1 MVKKTH
7 NVVPS
12 SVFLGGVA
20 LEWVKRFKY
29 LGVTFNSGRN
39 LRVDILCVKRK
50 FYAAC
55 NAIFSK
61 LGNASEP
68 VLLHLVR
75 SKCLPLLLYSLGAIK
90 LSNQEVKQLSVSWND
105 AFRRIFHFHRW
116 EAVKEL
122 ICFCGELD
130 FMHMYNL
137 CRWKFLNNIHVN
149 FPYGATLLQYLDK
162 GIQYFECYYN
172 CYSCNPVYMKSAVM
186 DKFVKVVGL

>member
-1 MVKKTH
+1 
-7 NVVPS
+7 VPS

-39 LRVDILCVKRK
+39 LRVDILCVKRL
-50 FYAAC
+50 FYSAC
-55 NAIFSK
+55 NAIVSK

-68 VLLHLVR
+68 VLLYLVR
-75 SKCLPLLLYSLGAIK
+75 SKCLHLLLYSPLGAMK

-116 EAVKEL
+116 EAIKEL

-137 CRWKFLNNIHVN
+137 CRRKFLNNMRVN
-149 FPYGATLLQYLDK
+149 FPYGATLLQYPDK
-162 GIQYFECYYN
+162 GIQFFECYYN

>member
-1 MVKKTH
+1 M
-7 NVVPS
+7 
-12 SVFLGGVA
+12 
-20 LEWVKRFKY
+20 KRFKY

-68 VLLHLVR
+68 VLLHLVHE
-75 SKCLPLLLYSLGAIK
+75 
-90 LSNQEVKQLSVSWND
+90 LSNQEVRQLSVVWND
-105 AFRRIFHFHRW
+105 AFRRIFLFHHQ

-137 CRWKFLNNIHVN
+137 YLWKFLNNMHVN
-149 FPYGATLLQYLDK
+149 FPYGATLLKYLDK
-162 GIQYFECYYN
+162 GIQFFECYYN
-172 CYSCNPVYMKSAVM
+172 CYSCNPAYMKSAVM
-186 DKFVKVVGL
+186 EKFVKVVGL